1 MKTNKERWKQ
11 VVRWEGYYLVSSH
24 GRVKSE
30 ARMIRCSNG
39 KTCQIQARI
48 RRLGKQ
54 KSGHLNVTLWKNGKQ
69 ETCLVHQLVMEAFVG
84 PCPPGM
90 EVRHFPDRDPTNNRL
105 DNLQYGTRQENMED
119 RTIHGTDNRG
129 ERSGRAKLTEEKVRQ
144 IRQLCAEKKYLQTE
158 IAKMFEVSVRT
169 ISNIHR
175 RVNWEDL
182 KS

>member
-1 MKTNKERWKQ
+1 
-11 VVRWEGYYLVSSH
+11 
-24 GRVKSE
+24 
-30 ARMIRCSNG
+30 
-39 KTCQIQARI
+39 
-48 RRLGKQ
+48 
-54 KSGHLNVTLWKNGKQ
+54 
-69 ETCLVHQLVMEAFVG
+69 MEAFVG

>member
-1 MKTNKERWKQ
+1 MKIDKERWRW
-11 VVRWEGYYLVSSH
+11 VVGWKGYYLVSSH
-24 GRVKSE
+24 GRVKSVE
-30 ARMIRCSNG
+30 RIIQIREG
-39 KTCQIQARI
+39 VYG
-48 RRLGKQ
+48 RRKAKYLKPI
-54 KSGHLNVTLWKNGKQ
+54 KLKYGHLTVNLNKDGKMKHRYA
-69 ETCLVHQLVMEAFVG
+69 HQLVMEAFVG